1 MLTRVTSTGLKI
13 SNLSMG
19 SLRYAELQKR
29 EITWFVWLRISRE
42 LVAVTILSS
51 NLSLSLT
58 GCVMNFVLVGS
69 KSIGYTI
76 PLITQI
82 MASANSKKN
91 HISRK
96 PGPGMIF
103 QAANDFDIDLSRSL
117 LLGDKMTDIEA
128 GERAGVGTR
137 VLLSFDTEPS
147 NSRPP
152 TFRVTRLEEAIAFLD
167 QVET

>member
-1 MLTRVTSTGLKI
+1 M
-13 SNLSMG
+13 
-19 SLRYAELQKR
+19 
-29 EITWFVWLRISRE
+29 WLRISRE

-76 PLITQI
+76 PLSPRLWPRRIQ
-82 MASANSKKN
+82 KKP
-91 HISRK
+91 HLEE

-117 LLGDKMTDIEA
+117 CL
-128 GERAGVGTR
+128 GTR
-137 VLLSFDTEPS
+137 
-147 NSRPP
+147 
-152 TFRVTRLEEAIAFLD
+152 
-167 QVET
+167 